1 MKTVYE
7 IIDQA
12 NEEVDSFVLNNIAS
26 IKEAYEATKH
36 NEDSNIWEYLQD
48 SIDEACSNYANDCVI
63 YTQDQWEIVYAFK
76 FSFNNHDSYY
86 YDACDNVC
94 DPTNHDEEIGW
105 IAYFIIEALF
115 REALT
120 EKLYKYEQQKLM
132 QIA

>member
-36 NEDSNIWEYLQD
+36 NEDSNIWECLQD
-48 SIDEACSNYANDCVI
+48 SIDEACSNYASDCI
-63 YTQDQWEIVYAFK
+63 NYTQDQWEIVYAFK

-86 YDACDNVC
+86 YDACGV
-94 DPTNHDEEIGW
+94 T
-105 IAYFIIEALF
+105 
-115 REALT
+115 RVV
-120 EKLYKYEQQKLM
+120 Q
-132 QIA
+132 